1 MSELTT
7 SLTLSYFIL
16 SLFFLDFFEKTEGL
30 SFDNK
35 VIQRAYLKK
44 QETGWL
50 TPPFRMC
57 DGDVE
62 RK

>member
-7 SLTLSYFIL
+7 SLTFSYFIL

-35 VIQRAYLKK
+35 VI
-44 QETGWL
+44 
-50 TPPFRMC
+50 
-57 DGDVE
+57 
-62 RK
+62 